1 MKRLRLKFLFTLEN
15 IINRQ
20 IDAAAIAYEG
30 GRLHPKHRLTG
41 YHDFFVERIKPSDTV
56 LDVGCGIGAVA
67 HSIAKSASCCVLGI
81 DSNPENIKTAEALWS
96 DPGLSFMIAKA
107 PEGLPEKTFSVV
119 VLSNILEHIEDRLFF
134 LDKIRDKVNPRKILI
149 RVPFYKRDWKVPM
162 KKELGISY
170 FNDPGHYVEYTED
183 GLREELAR
191 AGYSITEKIIR
202 WGEIWATA
210 IPVS

>member
-1 MKRLRLKFLFTLEN
+1 
-15 IINRQ
+15 
-20 IDAAAIAYEG
+20 
-30 GRLHPKHRLTG
+30 
-41 YHDFFVERIKPSDTV
+41 
-56 LDVGCGIGAVA
+56 
-67 HSIAKSASCCVLGI
+67 
-81 DSNPENIKTAEALWS
+81 
-96 DPGLSFMIAKA
+96 MIAKA